1 MLGALDREFSSYSI
15 NTGPGAS
22 SSRSQASILLG
33 FPMYAQFQT
42 EFQPQGLA
50 EQPVVPQDI
59 HQTHAIDLIGRP
71 IFFESGQF
79 AGNEAIRAELREIQQ
94 ADLGR
99 K

>member
-1 MLGALDREFSSYSI
+1 
-15 NTGPGAS
+15 
-22 SSRSQASILLG
+22 
-33 FPMYAQFQT
+33 MYAQFQT
-42 EFQPQGLA
+42 DFQPRVLP
-50 EQPVVPQDI
+50 EQLMVPQDA
-59 HQTHAIDLIGRP
+59 HQTHATDLIGRP